1 MSKRLL
7 SLLIVFVMVF
17 TVACQSS
24 PSTSTDPKP
33 ESSDEGPIKIGYVG
47 ALSGETALWGQAG
60 LNGANMAIEEINAA
74 GGLLGRELEIIGLD
88 GKGDPLDSV
97 NSLNRLIDNEKV
109 VAVIGTNFSSCN
121 IPMAPVANTKRV
133 PVIATAA
140 SSPEVTVDKDGNL
153 HPFSFRIG
161 FTDPFQGRVMAGFA
175 IDDLDIKEAAI
186 LTNSADPYSVGI
198 TEFLKDEYT
207 KLGGTII
214 ADEKAQ
220 SGDQDFRAQLS
231 NIKAS
236 GAEVVF
242 LPWIYKDVALIVK
255 QARDLGIE
263 AIFLGADGWDSQ
275 DLPELAGDAIN
286 GSYFCSRVGFNTP
299 AGAELAKR
307 YEEKY
312 KITAEAEILFGYD
325 GVMWIKQVI
334 EKAGKADSESIR
346 DGLENTTSFEG
357 VLGAMSI
364 DPATHDPVRDAAIFQ
379 IVDGD
384 ITFIKT
390 YAPQQ

>member
-1 MSKRLL
+1 MKRRLFTLL
-7 SLLIVFVMVF
+7 VVFVMVF
-17 TVACQSS
+17 TVACQ
-24 PSTSTDPKP
+24 PAQTSTDPGTT
-33 ESSDEGPIKIGYVG
+33 DEGPIKIGYVG

-60 LNGANMAIEEINAA
+60 LNGAQMAIDEINAA
-74 GGLLGRELEIIGLD
+74 GGLLGRQLEIVGMD

-121 IPMAPVANTKRV
+121 IPMAPIADSKKV

-140 SSPEVTVDKDGNL
+140 SNPEVTVDKDGNL
-153 HPFSFRIG
+153 HPYSFRIG

-175 IDDLDIKEAAI
+175 VDELQVKEAAI

-198 TEFLKDEYT
+198 TEYLKEEYA

-220 SGDQDFRAQLS
+220 SGDQDFRAQLT
-231 NIKAS
+231 NIKES
-236 GAEVVF
+236 GASVVF

-255 QARDLGIE
+255 QARDLGLETTFI
-263 AIFLGADGWDSQ
+263 GADGWDSQ

-286 GSYFCSRVGFNTP
+286 GGYFCSRVGFNTP
-299 AGAELAKR
+299 DGADLAKR
-307 YEEKY
+307 YEERF

-325 GVMWIKQVI
+325 GVMWLKQVI
-334 EKAGKADSESIR
+334 ENAGKADSVSIR

-357 VLGAMSI
+357 VLGAMSV
-364 DPATHDPVRDAAIFQ
+364 DPTTHDPVRDAAIFQ
-379 IVDGD
+379 IQEGN

-390 YAPQQ
+390 YAPQE